1 MNFYSS
7 AWFRLV
13 LIFLVLVMLSGLVVA
28 NYRFALQSPGGNEFL
43 ARWTGAHYWVV
54 KGINPYDPQ
63 VSMAGQMMIY
73 GRPADPSIGED
84 VAHFVY
90 PLPAMLFF
98 APFGLLP
105 FPLARAAWMTL
116 LEIGL
121 PFLAIMSVQLVG
133 WKPSKKLLIMLMIF
147 SVGWYHGF
155 RAVIGGQFAVIEALL
170 MVGGL
175 LAIQKGQD
183 SLAGVLFGLCIAK
196 PHMAILLIPF
206 VFLWALRAQRWVLIS
221 WMVGAVVVLIGV
233 SLLLIGDW
241 PLLWLRQMND
251 YSGWTTNPTPVS
263 IIAGVFP
270 AASKNLEIGLT
281 VFLMLYLFW
290 EWVAAMGK
298 GDRWFQWTAA
308 ITIVITNIIPLR
320 TATTHYVVLLP
331 ALAMIFSAW
340 DQRWGKNGRIAIV
353 FSLFLVLIG
362 LWALFLISIEG
373 NIENDIMYLPIPI
386 LCLFGLWWSR
396 WWIVRAPSLR
406 V

>member
-1 MNFYSS
+1 
-7 AWFRLV
+7 
-13 LIFLVLVMLSGLVVA
+13 
-28 NYRFALQSPGGNEFL
+28 
-43 ARWTGAHYWVV
+43 
-54 KGINPYDPQ
+54 
-63 VSMAGQMMIY
+63 MAGQMMIY

-105 FPLARAAWMTL
+105 FPLARAAWMTV

-121 PFLAIMSVQLVG
+121 PLLALISVQLAG
-133 WKPSKKLLIMLMIF
+133 WKPSRKMLIVLMIF
-147 SVGWYHGF
+147 SIGWYHGF
-155 RAVIGGQFAVIEALL
+155 RSVIGGQFAVIEAIL

-183 SLAGVLFGLCIAK
+183 SLAGILFGLSVAK

-206 VFLWALRAQRWVLIS
+206 VLLWAIKARRWVLIS
-221 WMVGAVVVLIGV
+221 WMVGAVVVLVGG

-263 IIAGVFP
+263 VIAGVFP
-270 AASKNLEIGLT
+270 AASRNIEIGLT

-290 EWVAAMGK
+290 EWVSAIGK
-298 GDRWFQWTAA
+298 EDRWFQWTAA
-308 ITIVITNIIPLR
+308 LTIVITNIIPLR
-320 TATTHYVVLLP
+320 TATTHFVMLLP
-331 ALAMIFSAW
+331 ALFMIFSAW
-340 DQRWGKNGRIAIV
+340 DERWGKNGRIAIV
-353 FSLFLVLIG
+353 FSLIVMLIG
-362 LWALFLISIEG
+362 LWALFLISVEG

-386 LCLFGLWWSR
+386 ISLFGLWWSR
-396 WWIVRAPSLR
+396 WWIVRASSIR